1 MLTRNNVVQMHKN
14 IVGIS
19 RYLLTKG
26 RSNLVKQKHA
36 VLKPN
41 GRTVKVKY
49 LVTRQYPTLNLN
61 TADEAGKWLYDD
73 NPT

>member
-1 MLTRNNVVQMHKN
+1 MLTRNNVVQMHKKLWE
-14 IVGIS
+14 IS
-19 RYLLTKG
+19 RHLLTKG
-26 RSNLVKQKHA
+26 RRNLVKQKHA
-36 VLKPN
+36 LLKPN

-49 LVTRQYPTLNLN
+49 LVTRQYPTLNLS